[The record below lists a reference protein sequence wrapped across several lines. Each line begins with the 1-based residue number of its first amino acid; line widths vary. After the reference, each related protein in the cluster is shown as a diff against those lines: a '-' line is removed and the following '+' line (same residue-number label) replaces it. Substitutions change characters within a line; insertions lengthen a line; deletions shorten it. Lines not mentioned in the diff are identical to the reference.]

1 MSNVPSLGLMVV
13 PYSLSSVSLLTS
25 TLPVLGFVVVSPGL
39 VVSLGFVVVLL
50 SPEVSSSL
58 FTVTV
63 QETDSSP
70 TAAVITALPLAS
82 AVTSPEEVTLATVG
96 SLLLHATVSSV
107 PLTFRDSLSPMLS
120 TSTVRFREMVGVT
133 TVSSGVA
140 VPSSGVSTL
149 VMGGFSL
156 PSMASLIR
164 SPKMSHTTSTT
175 RRISTTTATG
185 PRMLGARR
193 LLLSAVRRPRPLR
206 ALPL

>member
-1 MSNVPSLGLMVV
+1 MPSLGLMVV

-25 TLPVLGFVVVSPGL
+25 TLPVLGLVVVVSLGL
-39 VVSLGFVVVLL
+39 VLSLGFVVVSLGFVVLL

-63 QETDSSP
+63 QATDSSP

-133 TVSSGVA
+133 AVSSGGGD
-140 VPSSGVSTL
+140 GVVVRGIHIGDGRL
-149 VMGGFSL
+149 F
-156 PSMASLIR
+156 R
-164 SPKMSHTTSTT
+164 Y
-175 RRISTTTATG
+175 
-185 PRMLGARR
+185 PRW
-193 LLLSAVRRPRPLR
+193 PP
-206 ALPL
+206 

>member
-1 MSNVPSLGLMVV
+1 M
-13 PYSLSSVSLLTS
+13 
-25 TLPVLGFVVVSPGL
+25 
-39 VVSLGFVVVLL
+39 
-50 SPEVSSSL
+50 
-58 FTVTV
+58 
-63 QETDSSP
+63 
-70 TAAVITALPLAS
+70 TALPLAS

-107 PLTFRDSLSPMLS
+107 PLTFRDSLSPTDS

-133 TVSSGVA
+133 AVSSGV
-140 VPSSGVSTL
+140 VTGLSSGVFTSVT
-149 VMGGFSL
+149 GGFSV

-206 ALPL
+206 TLPL